1 MNNIQNTVLFPQTEI
16 SVHQP
21 FETGSLVFLTTDL
34 STLRQMLHTT
44 RYKCTPNSIV
54 VQPSINFGQVTAVQ
68 EIKLEMNNKSQLAHK
83 SQLGAKGADGNR

>member
-1 MNNIQNTVLFPQTEI
+1 MMNNIQNTVLFPQTEI

-44 RYKCTPNSIV
+44 RYKCTPNS
-54 VQPSINFGQVTAVQ
+54 VQ

>member
-21 FETGSLVFLTTDL
+21 FETGALVFLTTDL
-34 STLRQMLHTT
+34 VGNISTSTLRQMLHTT
-44 RYKCTPNSIV
+44 RYKCTPNS
-54 VQPSINFGQVTAVQ
+54 VQ
-68 EIKLEMNNKSQLAHK
+68 EIKLETNNKSQLAHK